1 MSRIRDAIFAT
12 IAATTLLAALGT
24 VPALADEV
32 AAVTD
37 ETVAKEI
44 DVAANAT
51 HEAVPAPEARL
62 AAPAWVARLAP
73 PAKPKT
79 VRVAQTSPG
88 RPAAG
93 PQYNWNCSG
102 FWCGRQFVLMLGVG
116 Y

>member
-1 MSRIRDAIFAT
+1 MSRIRDAIFAI
-12 IAATTLLAALGT
+12 IAATTLVAALGT

-37 ETVAKEI
+37 EAVAKEI
-44 DVAANAT
+44 EVAANGT
-51 HEAVPAPEARL
+51 REAVPPSEARL
-62 AAPAWVARLAP
+62 AAPAWVARIAP

-79 VRVAQTSPG
+79 VRIAQTSPT
-88 RPAAG
+88 RPAAA